1 MLRYI
6 PMLDRVYSQGVIEC
20 LCRGVWS
27 IAAGELGSCV
37 DGAESGLIDGAE
49 RKQ

>member
-20 LCRGVWS
+20 LCRCVWR
-27 IAAGELGSCV
+27 IAAGELNQC
-37 DGAESGLIDGAE
+37 
-49 RKQ
+49 